1 MILNKTQQSTRAN
14 RTNSFYQMNFKLFLT
29 RIKMFVRCIPF
40 QGIILHI
47 FTGETIRKEGN
58 WKSNLIDIQRIETAT
73 YSNKAYF
80 PEEHFLYFLEIKC
93 F

>member
-1 MILNKTQQSTRAN
+1 MILNKTQQSIRAN

-29 RIKMFVRCIPF
+29 RIKMFERCIPF

-58 WKSNLIDIQRIETAT
+58 CKTNLIEIQRIETAT
-73 YSNKAYF
+73 YF
-80 PEEHFLYFLEIKC
+80 PGEHFLYF
-93 F
+93 